1 MNVATQIR
9 IFGQLMCLAT
19 TVLIMYKPLTACA
32 SVGSDDKKTAV
43 D

>member
-19 TVLIMYKPLTACA
+19 TALIMYKPLTAN
-32 SVGSDDKKTAV
+32 VGSDDKKTAV